1 MEVKLSPGANLLK
14 SLSDLRLV
22 DIFRTTLNSTVNVL
36 LLLC

>member
-1 MEVKLSPGANLLK
+1 MEVKLSQGANLLN